1 MTPNTDSRE
10 TTIELITAS
19 LLIAIIVLY
28 LLGVVAEGI
37 AMLLG
42 GVTLLG
48 SGVYQTSRG
57 WHVSLITWIFGII
70 LTLGG
75 LGTAPVPR
83 RRDPHQLGA
92 NRPTACRRLSGLEL
106 VAQTFSASM
115 RGRLS

>member
-19 LLIAIIVLY
+19 LLMAIIVLY

-48 SGVYQTSRG
+48 SGAYQTSRG
-57 WHVSLITWIFGII
+57 WHVSLITWILGII
-70 LTLGG
+70 LTLAG
-75 LGTAPVPR
+75 LGLRLFLVGVIRINWVPIA
-83 RRDPHQLGA
+83 L
-92 NRPTACRRLSGLEL
+92 LL
-106 VAQTFSASM
+106 VAVYLVWNWWRKRS
-115 RGRLS
+115 